1 MRTVFVGDV
10 HGCSGELR
18 SLLREIG
25 FEAGADRLLLTG
37 DAFSRGP
44 DPAGVWQVIGETGAE
59 MVLGNHDDRL
69 LRQLGLLAQGQ
80 EIEYR
85 WPDQRTTVEQLLP
98 VAGEL
103 LPWLREVPLWIEEE
117 QFLLVH
123 AGIDPEAGLART
135 TRKQFLSIRLWPP
148 GPGVDGPR
156 WHQHIEPPAGTVVF
170 GHDAPGGLVRVYREG
185 ESEAAGDPP
194 CLLGL
199 DTGCVYGGRLSA
211 WLLEERRLV
220 QVDSERTWFG
230 SADR

>member
-1 MRTVFVGDV
+1 MRTVFAGDV

-18 SLLREIG
+18 RLLREIG
-25 FEAGADRLLLTG
+25 FDAGADRLLLTG

-44 DPAGVWQVIGETGAE
+44 DPAGVWQVIGESGAE
-59 MVLGNHDDRL
+59 MVLGNHDDRV
-69 LRQLGLLAQGQ
+69 LRQLGMLARG
-80 EIEYR
+80 EEVEFR
-85 WPDQRTTVEQLLP
+85 KPDQRRTVERLLP

-103 LPWLREVPLWIEEE
+103 LPWLREVPLWIEGE

-123 AGIDPEAGLART
+123 AGIDPEAGFAGT
-135 TRKQFLSIRLWPP
+135 TREQFLRIRLWPP
-148 GPGVDGPR
+148 GPGVDGTR
-156 WHQHIEPPAGTVVF
+156 WHQHVEPPTGTVVF

-185 ESEAAGDPP
+185 ESEAAGDQP

-211 WLLEERRLV
+211 WLLEDRRLV